1 MKFITYIILIFL
13 IGIIAAVLNMVEGIY
28 FGLAVPALNSV
39 KIGNVSAKMPSNPI
53 PFASNIVDVLVL
65 LIGMIIFMILIYI
78 VKILLFSIYAMS
90 IKPFWKE

>member
-1 MKFITYIILIFL
+1 MKFITYILLIFV
-13 IGIIAAVLNMVEGIY
+13 ISIIVAVLNLVEGIY

-39 KIGNVSAKMPSNPI
+39 KVNNVSVKMPGNPI

-78 VKILLFSIYAMS
+78 VKILREGNPYGQ
-90 IKPFWKE
+90 